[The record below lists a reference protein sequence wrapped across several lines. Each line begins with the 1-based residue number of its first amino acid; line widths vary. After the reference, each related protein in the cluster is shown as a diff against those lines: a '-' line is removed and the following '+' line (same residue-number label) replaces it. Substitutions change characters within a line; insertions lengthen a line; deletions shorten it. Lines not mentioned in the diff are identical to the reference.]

1 MKIEMLMDH
10 EVTISTPLEHP
21 CYAGHFPGNPVVP
34 GVLLLD
40 LIVSELSRGPP
51 RVIGSVKFHRPVKPG
66 EGFVLRWKS
75 VGPQVTFRCER
86 DVVLLIEGSLTFGA
100 AA

>member
-1 MKIEMLMDH
+1 MDRQAN
-10 EVTISTPLEHP
+10 ISTPLEHT

-34 GVLLLD
+34 GVVLLE

-51 RVIGSVKFHRPVKPG
+51 RVIGSVKFHRAVKPG

-75 VGPQVTFRCER
+75 SGPHLTFRCER
-86 DVVLLIEGSLTFGA
+86 DALLLIEGSLTFGA

>member
-1 MKIEMLMDH
+1 MDRQA
-10 EVTISTPLEHP
+10 TISIPLTHP

-34 GVLLLD
+34 GVVLLD

-51 RVIGSVKFHRPVKPG
+51 RVIRSVKFHRAVKPG
-66 EGFVLRWKS
+66 EGFVLHWKS
-75 VGPQVTFRCER
+75 AGSQVTFRCER
-86 DVVLLIEGSLTFGA
+86 DALLLIEGSLTFGA